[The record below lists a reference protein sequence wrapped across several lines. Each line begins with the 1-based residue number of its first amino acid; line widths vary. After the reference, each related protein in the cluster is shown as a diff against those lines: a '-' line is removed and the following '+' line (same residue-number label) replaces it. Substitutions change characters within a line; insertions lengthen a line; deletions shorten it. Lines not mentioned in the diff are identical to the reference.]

1 MRFEVGVCAQNVTW
15 GDPPAERERL
25 DPLISELRDPILI
38 IFDVLKSRLLEF
50 SALIFFM
57 GFVTAWSFDPE
68 RFARKHLISLCCL
81 VGWMEFFETKLIFS
95 K

>member
-1 MRFEVGVCAQNVTW
+1 MSHGGT
-15 GDPPAERERL
+15 PPGEWATL
-25 DPLISELRDPILI
+25 DEAFSDLRDPILI